1 MPLGG
6 FVSCPQCGREV
17 PGDARF
23 CPYCG
28 YRLSAPSEYMPL
40 EGIEELESLVSTL
53 KERYLPKEWKC
64 VVDKKKKRLCF
75 RLTFK
80 TLLMLGLISDVRRP
94 VATSM
99 LITAL
104 EQALRHAEEDI
115 GVRFVL
121 DKAYSFL
128 GHPTLYYRV
137 FTRG

>member
-1 MPLGG
+1 
-6 FVSCPQCGREV
+6 
-17 PGDARF
+17 
-23 CPYCG
+23 
-28 YRLSAPSEYMPL
+28 MPL

-80 TLLMLGLISDVRRP
+80 TLLMLGLISRVSRP